1 MAKFCDAIVT
11 YVANIDRA
19 PDKSITVAKYSVQT
33 MAALEVMFQTWLTSA
48 KEPKLRAAIV
58 ECIGLMTHVISRE
71 KLESLMPKLIPG
83 LLALYVIP
91 TLRVCSLVR
100 QMFVLLCL
108 AGTPIFFLTL
118 VCIWR
123 LPFS

>member
-33 MAALEVMFQTWLTSA
+33 MAALEVMFQTWLATA
-48 KEPKLRAAIV
+48 KEAKLRTAIV

-71 KLESLMPKLIPG
+71 KLEGLMPTLIPG
-83 LLALYVIP
+83 LLALCVP
-91 TLRVCSLVR
+91 PE
-100 QMFVLLCL
+100 M
-108 AGTPIFFLTL
+108 
-118 VCIWR
+118 
-123 LPFS
+123 